1 MVLDWGELHPWMQGL
16 HQLRGLLRRLLVLKL
31 RAVVRG
37 GWRGELGRLAYA
49 QRFGRGGHGRG
60 RGDAGIGYDR
70 STSGD

>member
-37 GWRGELGRLAYA
+37 GWRSELGRLAYA
-49 QRFGRGGHGRG
+49 QTFWTWWAWSGSRRRGYRI
-60 RGDAGIGYDR
+60 RQEY
-70 STSGD
+70 